1 MLRVMGCLGSVIL
14 VGLAAC
20 GGVPETNASDQV
32 GVSEQTLA
40 GAGLA
45 PCLPCLVA
53 PDKANPDMVD
63 PAIIRDKQWLSEHYV
78 WLDPAVEH
86 RKKLVVHL
94 PGQRNTPSQ
103 FRYLA
108 TEAARLGYHV
118 IVLMYSNTV
127 GVGGGPD
134 SICKFKT
141 YDQVAEMC
149 QENVR
154 LEVLDGKAHGV
165 PPVHLVF
172 PGMTVARAEAHG
184 IYDRLTKVLEHLAL
198 TRPGEGWSE
207 FLHRRGP
214 DRAPAWQKIVL
225 SGFSYGG
232 SEAALIAKFHRLH
245 RVALIGSPRDGSDA
259 ASSPANV
266 PGAFIALGKTPS
278 KRYYG
283 LVHGHD
289 PLHEL
294 TLATWQ
300 KLGMSKFGAPLFE
313 DAITSSPPYDR
324 THMLLTDRRTL
335 PDQKAGTT
343 TFANAHGSVANDQ
356 FTPLDDPKAVWPA
369 GTPLLGDVWRYILGA
384 HGEDGEQDSLDD
396 SSDD

>member
-1 MLRVMGCLGSVIL
+1 MSRARRLGSVMLL
-14 VGLAAC
+14 VIATC
-20 GGVPETNASDQV
+20 GVPRRGRADPV
-32 GVSEQTLA
+32 RVSEQTLA
-40 GAGLA
+40 DAGRA
-45 PCLPCLVA
+45 PCWPCLVA
-53 PDKANPDMVD
+53 PDKANP
-63 PAIIRDKQWLSEHYV
+63 AIVERRISTERQWLSEHYV
-78 WLDPAVEH
+78 WLDPTVQH
-86 RKKLVVHL
+86 REKLVVHL
-94 PGQRNTPSQ
+94 PGQRNAPSQ
-103 FRYLA
+103 FKYLA
-108 TEAARLGYHV
+108 QETARLGYHV

-141 YDQVAEMC
+141 YDHAAEMC

-154 LEVLDGKAHGV
+154 LEVLDGKAHGA
-165 PPVHLVF
+165 PPAHLVF
-172 PGMTVARAEAHG
+172 PGMTATRAEAHG
-184 IYDRLTKVLEHLAL
+184 IYDRLTKLLEHLAL

-207 FLHRRGP
+207 FLHGRGP
-214 DRAPAWQKIVL
+214 DRAPAWRKIVI

-232 SEAALIAKFHRLH
+232 SEAALIAKSH
-245 RVALIGSPRDGSDA
+245 RVHRVTLFGSPRDGSDA

-266 PGAFIALGKTPS
+266 PGAFVALGKTPS
-278 KRYYG
+278 NRYYG

-289 PLHEL
+289 PGHEL

-300 KLGMSKFGAPLFE
+300 KLGMSKFGAPVFE

-356 FTPLDDPKAVWPA
+356 FTPLEDPKAVWPA
-369 GTPLLGDVWRYILGA
+369 GTPLLGDVWRYILGVQ
-384 HGEDGEQDSLDD
+384 GQDGQQDSLGD